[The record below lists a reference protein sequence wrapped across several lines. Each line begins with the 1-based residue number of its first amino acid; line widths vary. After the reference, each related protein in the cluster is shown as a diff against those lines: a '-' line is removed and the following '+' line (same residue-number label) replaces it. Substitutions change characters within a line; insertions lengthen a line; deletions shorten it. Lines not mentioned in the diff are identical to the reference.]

1 MKISAKLFIIVSILL
16 AVAIIIHL
24 NVYGYSILNMS
35 IAQIMDKY
43 IVTEEEA
50 VVLSAT
56 WRAYTIGA
64 YAFIVPIIVGIIALV
79 TLDKVKEV
87 SNLKF
92 TAIMTLIF
100 CSIPAGIIM
109 LCMKNKNLQGSQLEW
124 LKSSI

>member
-35 IAQIMDKY
+35 IAQIMEKY
-43 IVTEEEA
+43 IVAEEEA

-109 LCMKNKNLQGSQLEW
+109 LCMKNKNLQGSQLE
-124 LKSSI
+124 